1 MNRKNLAYWF
11 VVSAGCILLITGAA
25 KIWSSFGHAKLLQY
39 YDPILRVG
47 INRLLALVG
56 SLEIIV
62 AAFCLAAPRKQM
74 SVLMIA
80 ALANSF
86 LTYRVGL
93 WWVHWAPCSCLGT
106 VTDNLGISEP
116 VANRIM
122 KMILC
127 YLLVGSYS
135 IIFRTYSG
143 RKKTVGG
150 GAVAAVGQAGN

>member
-1 MNRKNLAYWF
+1 MF
-11 VVSAGCILLITGAA
+11 TGVA
-25 KIWSSFGHAKLLQY
+25 KILSSLGHAKLLQY
-39 YDPILRVG
+39 YDPILR
-47 INRLLALVG
+47 IEIRNLLALVG
-56 SLEIIV
+56 AMELVV
-62 AAFCLAAPRKQM
+62 AAYCIAAPKKQLPV
-74 SVLMIA
+74 VLLA
-80 ALANSF
+80 ALATGF
-86 LTYRVGL
+86 LIYRIEL
-93 WWVHWAPCSCLGT
+93 WWIHWAPCSCLGT